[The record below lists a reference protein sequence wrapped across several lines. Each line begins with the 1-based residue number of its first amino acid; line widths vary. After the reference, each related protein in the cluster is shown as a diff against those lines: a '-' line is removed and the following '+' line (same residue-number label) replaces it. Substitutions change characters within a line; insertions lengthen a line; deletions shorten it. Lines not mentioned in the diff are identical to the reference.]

1 MKRVL
6 TKFQVPLLI
15 TVALLVIL
23 GSLLLTGKS
32 IPAALSQLITGS
44 LGSTN
49 ALSGSLREAAPL
61 LILGAAVFLALKAG
75 LFNIGAEGQF
85 LVGAC
90 FGSFFVIKVPGP
102 LGVVAGCIAGAL
114 AGALW
119 ALPAGWIRAYRNG
132 HEVITTIMLNAVA
145 INLTKAIVAGPMK
158 GADQN
163 SPSTSL
169 LAQSSRL
176 TPLFKIGNF
185 EFPQSVVLG
194 IIIII
199 GLAWWLK
206 KTTAGYELRATGA
219 NSTAAEFAG
228 INTRRTMMNAMVVSG
243 AIAGLAGVLQVTQFE
258 GRFYDGFSPGY
269 GFDAL
274 GVALLAGGSPLGIFI
289 SALFFGILNKGGS
302 SLSILGIDRGITTV
316 ILSMVILIF
325 AAVRYSKKKVEG

>member
-1 MKRVL
+1 MKKVL

-90 FGSFFVIKVPGP
+90 FGSFFVFKVPGP

-145 INLTKAIVAGPMK
+145 INLTKA
-158 GADQN
+158 
-163 SPSTSL
+163 
-169 LAQSSRL
+169 
-176 TPLFKIGNF
+176 
-185 EFPQSVVLG
+185 
-194 IIIII
+194 
-199 GLAWWLK
+199 
-206 KTTAGYELRATGA
+206 
-219 NSTAAEFAG
+219 
-228 INTRRTMMNAMVVSG
+228 
-243 AIAGLAGVLQVTQFE
+243 
-258 GRFYDGFSPGY
+258 
-269 GFDAL
+269 
-274 GVALLAGGSPLGIFI
+274 
-289 SALFFGILNKGGS
+289 
-302 SLSILGIDRGITTV
+302 
-316 ILSMVILIF
+316 
-325 AAVRYSKKKVEG
+325 

>member
-1 MKRVL
+1 MKKVL

-185 EFPQSVVLG
+185 EFPHSVVLG